1 MCSHPC
7 TVVKLYVLANLKS
20 RISAM
25 LMPSNVEASAV
36 DDTENVP
43 VVFKI
48 LWVFEGVGLYIVICV
63 LYLVFSYVE
72 NTILEELTSSSVT
85 SVGMLGEWHVM

>member
-1 MCSHPC
+1 
-7 TVVKLYVLANLKS
+7 
-20 RISAM
+20 M